1 MRLIVPIIIIIGV
14 VIFQSVF
21 IVQEISQAIVLQFG
35 DPKKIITKA
44 GLNFKLP
51 FIQNV
56 VYLDKRILNLDSAP
70 EEVIAADQK
79 RLIVDAIAR
88 FKIVDPLKFYIS
100 VGNERVARSRLSTII
115 NSRIRG
121 VLGTQELAT
130 LLSTDRAKQM
140 AIIQN
145 DVNTEAKTLG
155 IQIVVI
161 GVFLF
166 QSIVIVQEINQ
177 AIVLQFGDPKK
188 IISKAGL
195 NFKLPFIQNVVFL
208 DKRILNLDNAPQEVI
223 AADQKRLIV
232 DAIARFKIVDPLKF
246 YISVGNERVARSRL
260 STIINSRIRGVLGT
274 QELATLLSTD
284 RAKQMAINQN
294 DVNTEAKTLGIQIV
308 DVRIKRAD
316 LPPANSDAIYKRMQT
331 ERERE
336 AKEFRAQGAEIA
348 QKIRSTADKYVTVLL
363 ANPNKKSEIM
373 KGEGDGQ
380 RNKIFANAF
389 GQDPQFFAF
398 YRAMQAYETAL
409 IGGETSLVL
418 SPDSEFFKF
427 FGKAMKPR

>member
-1 MRLIVPIIIIIGV
+1 MKAAKFIVPVIILIGV
-14 VIFQSVF
+14 VIFQSLF

-35 DPKKIITKA
+35 DPKKIVTKA

-56 VYLDKRILNLDSAP
+56 VYLDKRILNLDNEP

-79 RLIVDAIAR
+79 RLIVDAFAR

-130 LLSTDRAKQM
+130 LLSTDRARQM
-140 AIIQN
+140 QIIQSQ
-145 DVNTEAKTLG
+145 VNEEAQNFG
-155 IQIVVI
+155 I
-161 GVFLF
+161 
-166 QSIVIVQEINQ
+166 N
-177 AIVLQFGDPKK
+177 
-188 IISKAGL
+188 
-195 NFKLPFIQNVVFL
+195 
-208 DKRILNLDNAPQEVI
+208 
-223 AADQKRLIV
+223 
-232 DAIARFKIVDPLKF
+232 
-246 YISVGNERVARSRL
+246 
-260 STIINSRIRGVLGT
+260 
-274 QELATLLSTD
+274 
-284 RAKQMAINQN
+284 
-294 DVNTEAKTLGIQIV
+294 IV

-316 LPPANSDAIYKRMQT
+316 LPPANSEAIYKRMQT

-348 QKIRSTADKYVTVLL
+348 QKIRSTADKDVTVIL
-363 ANPNKKSEIM
+363 AQANKKSEIM

-380 RNKIFANAF
+380 RNKIFADAF
-389 GQDPQFFAF
+389 GRDPQFFAF
-398 YRAMQAYETAL
+398 YRAMQAYEKAL

-418 SPDSEFFKF
+418 SPDSDFFKF
-427 FGKAMKPR
+427 FGKSIKPNIKR

>member
-1 MRLIVPIIIIIGV
+1 MKPSKFLIPGIILIGV
-14 VIFQSVF
+14 VIFQSLF

-56 VYLDKRILNLDSAP
+56 VYLDRRILNLDNAP

-121 VLGTQELAT
+121 VLGKQELAT

-145 DVNTEAKTLG
+145 DVNSEAKNFG
-155 IQIVVI
+155 I
-161 GVFLF
+161 
-166 QSIVIVQEINQ
+166 E
-177 AIVLQFGDPKK
+177 
-188 IISKAGL
+188 
-195 NFKLPFIQNVVFL
+195 
-208 DKRILNLDNAPQEVI
+208 
-223 AADQKRLIV
+223 
-232 DAIARFKIVDPLKF
+232 
-246 YISVGNERVARSRL
+246 
-260 STIINSRIRGVLGT
+260 
-274 QELATLLSTD
+274 
-284 RAKQMAINQN
+284 
-294 DVNTEAKTLGIQIV
+294 IV

-348 QKIRSTADKYVTVLL
+348 QKIRSTADKDVTVLL
-363 ANPNKKSEIM
+363 AEANKKSEIM
-373 KGEGDGQ
+373 KGEGDGL
-380 RNKIFANAF
+380 RNKIFADAF
-389 GQDPQFFAF
+389 GKDPQFFGF
-398 YRAMQAYETAL
+398 YRAMQAYEKAL

-427 FGKAMKPR
+427 FGKSATQSLKKR

>member
-1 MRLIVPIIIIIGV
+1 MRGVKLIVPAIVLIGITV
-14 VIFQSVF
+14 FQSLF

-35 DPKKIITKA
+35 DPKKIVTKA

-56 VYLDKRILNLDSAP
+56 VYLDKRILNLDNDP

-79 RLIVDAIAR
+79 RLIVDAFAR

-130 LLSTDRAKQM
+130 LLSTDRARQM
-140 AIIQN
+140 QIIQSQ
-145 DVNTEAKTLG
+145 VNEEAKNFG
-155 IQIVVI
+155 I
-161 GVFLF
+161 
-166 QSIVIVQEINQ
+166 N
-177 AIVLQFGDPKK
+177 
-188 IISKAGL
+188 
-195 NFKLPFIQNVVFL
+195 
-208 DKRILNLDNAPQEVI
+208 
-223 AADQKRLIV
+223 
-232 DAIARFKIVDPLKF
+232 
-246 YISVGNERVARSRL
+246 
-260 STIINSRIRGVLGT
+260 
-274 QELATLLSTD
+274 
-284 RAKQMAINQN
+284 
-294 DVNTEAKTLGIQIV
+294 IV

-316 LPPANSDAIYKRMQT
+316 LPPANSEAIYKRMQT

-348 QKIRSTADKYVTVLL
+348 QKIRSTADKDVTVIL
-363 ANPNKKSEIM
+363 AQANKRSEIM
-373 KGEGDGQ
+373 KGEGDGE

-389 GQDPQFFAF
+389 GRDPQFFAF
-398 YRAMQAYETAL
+398 YRAMQAYEKAL

-427 FGKAMKPR
+427 FGKSVKPAVKR